1 MTWEG
6 EHKRHSDVQKQV
18 SFEDILRIPMS
29 LQQSSSFEQHL
40 SEMIQKATSQ
50 DAKRLS
56 HGYTK
61 YNAFWIEG
69 NEIYPN
75 NDWKRAMA
83 GKAVIS
89 VHSHSPDNYQ
99 YLDDPSWKPE
109 VAAEAKRLDP
119 INFADLFALQHMIKY
134 GYGDTLVVI
143 SAYGEYEYVR
153 YTERTNPVFLK
164 LSKKKL
170 YSFDQTPYER
180 QVEYNKKTG
189 KSQKDMSREILN
201 DFCDSYGLIYRT
213 GLRWK

>member
-1 MTWEG
+1 MTWKG

-18 SFEDILRIPMS
+18 SFEDILRIPI
-29 LQQSSSFEQHL
+29 QPSSSFEQHL
-40 SEMIQKATSQ
+40 SEMIKKATLQ
-50 DAKRLS
+50 DAKRLA

-83 GKAVIS
+83 GKGVIS

-99 YLDDPSWKPE
+99 YLDDPSWKPD
-109 VAAEAKRLDP
+109 VAAEAKKLDP
-119 INFADLFALQHMIKY
+119 INFADMFALQHMIKY

-153 YTERTNPVFLK
+153 YTERTNPEFLK

-170 YSFDQTPYER
+170 YSFDQIPYER
-180 QVEYNKKTG
+180 KVEYNQKTG
-189 KSQKDMSREILN
+189 KTQKDMSRELLK

>member
-18 SFEDILRIPMS
+18 SFEDILRIPM
-29 LQQSSSFEQHL
+29 QQSSPFEQHL

-50 DAKRLS
+50 DAKRLA

-153 YTERTNPVFLK
+153 YTEKTNSAFLE

-170 YSFDQTPYER
+170 YSFDQIPYER
-180 QVEYNKKTG
+180 KVEYNQKTG
-189 KSQKDMSREILN
+189 KTQKDMSREILK
-201 DFCDSYGLIYRT
+201 DFCDSYGLVYRT